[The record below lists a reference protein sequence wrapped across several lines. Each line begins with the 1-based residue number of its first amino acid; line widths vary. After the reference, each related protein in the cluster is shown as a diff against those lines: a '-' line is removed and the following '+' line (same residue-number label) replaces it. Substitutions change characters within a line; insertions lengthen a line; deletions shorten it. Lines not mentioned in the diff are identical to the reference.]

1 MLQEKLEVLTC
12 LNNRSV
18 IIKTF
23 ILRPVATPEA
33 VDSGLVPLEIVAS
46 KVEGRVARDK
56 RRLLVVHD
64 SKPTRFI

>member
-33 VDSGLVPLEIVAS
+33 VGSGLVPLEIVAS
-46 KVEGRVARDK
+46 KVEGRVA
-56 RRLLVVHD
+56 
-64 SKPTRFI
+64 I

>member
-33 VDSGLVPLEIVAS
+33 VGSGLVVLLAIVAS
-46 KVEGRVARDK
+46 QVKGRVA
-56 RRLLVVHD
+56 
-64 SKPTRFI
+64 I